1 MIKKFDIINRHHARN
16 SNRKHTQVRN
26 STATAAQKKEQ
37 FKKTVINFF
46 FFAAEETTR
55 MIQHIFSVLLNIDYF
70 FLFLSFFFNSVI
82 CVVAVHNVG

>member
-1 MIKKFDIINRHHARN
+1 
-16 SNRKHTQVRN
+16 
-26 STATAAQKKEQ
+26 
-37 FKKTVINFF
+37 
-46 FFAAEETTR
+46 